1 VPTRPRPESS
11 QPDPRRGSGGDRAAS
26 AGSGRSGTTT
36 AKSGGT
42 TKAGSTTAGS
52 KAGTTTAGSKAGTT
66 TAGSKAGTT
75 TAGTTTG
82 AAVTRP
88 RTRVRAR
95 QGPRRDPQRT
105 ALRRHPLSGRQG
117 GPAPAAAQAAAR
129 AARATRGALG
139 LSTARRAALLAVV
152 VCALALTVA
161 VPLRNYVSQ
170 RHELA
175 AVAEQQ
181 QKLDAD
187 AAALRGE
194 RAAMDDPA
202 HVEALARARLGYA
215 RPGETPYRV
224 ELPGDAA
231 NQPAAGGGA
240 AIAPSEADLP
250 WYTRVARGT
259 LGTAP

>member
-1 VPTRPRPESS
+1 
-11 QPDPRRGSGGDRAAS
+11 
-26 AGSGRSGTTT
+26 
-36 AKSGGT
+36 
-42 TKAGSTTAGS
+42 
-52 KAGTTTAGSKAGTT
+52 
-66 TAGSKAGTT
+66 
-75 TAGTTTG
+75 
-82 AAVTRP
+82 
-88 RTRVRAR
+88 
-95 QGPRRDPQRT
+95 
-105 ALRRHPLSGRQG
+105 
-117 GPAPAAAQAAAR
+117 
-129 AARATRGALG
+129 
-139 LSTARRAALLAVV
+139 
-152 VCALALTVA
+152 

-181 QKLDAD
+181 RRLDVD

-231 NQPAAGGGA
+231 NQPSSGGGA
-240 AIAPSEADLP
+240 ALAPSEADLP

>member
-1 VPTRPRPESS
+1 VPTRPRPPSPP
-11 QPDPRRGSGGDRAAS
+11 PDPAPRRSGGARA
-26 AGSGRSGTTT
+26 
-36 AKSGGT
+36 
-42 TKAGSTTAGS
+42 TAG
-52 KAGTTTAGSKAGTT
+52 
-66 TAGSKAGTT
+66 
-75 TAGTTTG
+75 AGTTTG
-82 AAVTRP
+82 TGTTAGRAGTTTGRAGTGTTTAATTTTTVASGPATAAAPSRS
-88 RTRVRAR
+88 RARVRAR
-95 QGPRRDPQRT
+95 QGPRRDAQRT
-105 ALRRHPLSGRQG
+105 ALRRHPLSERRGAA
-117 GPAPAAAQAAAR
+117 APAAAQAAAR

-181 QKLDAD
+181 RHLDAE
-187 AAALRGE
+187 ATSLRAE

-231 NQPAAGGGA
+231 ASGRAADTGA

-259 LGTAP
+259 LGTPR

>member
-1 VPTRPRPESS
+1 MPTRPRPTPPSD
-11 QPDPRRGSGGDRAAS
+11 PAPRRGSGGGRAATAANAPRPT
-26 AGSGRSGTTT
+26 AGAPTGAGATTT
-36 AKSGGT
+36 AAAPPGQAT
-42 TKAGSTTAGS
+42 T
-52 KAGTTTAGSKAGTT
+52 
-66 TAGSKAGTT
+66 
-75 TAGTTTG
+75 
-82 AAVTRP
+82 TRP

-95 QGPRRDPQRT
+95 QGPRRDARRT
-105 ALRRHPLSGRQG
+105 ALRRHPLSARRTA
-117 GPAPAAAQAAAR
+117 APAAAQAAAR

-181 QKLDAD
+181 HRLDAE
-187 AAALRGE
+187 AAQLRGE

-231 NQPAAGGGA
+231 ASAAAAGTGA

>member
-1 VPTRPRPESS
+1 VPTRPRPPSPP
-11 QPDPRRGSGGDRAAS
+11 PDPAPRRRSGGERAT
-26 AGSGRSGTTT
+26 AGAGRPGTTAGATTTTGATTTSGATPGATATVAPGTTT
-36 AKSGGT
+36 A
-42 TKAGSTTAGS
+42 
-52 KAGTTTAGSKAGTT
+52 TTTAPA
-66 TAGSKAGTT
+66 
-75 TAGTTTG
+75 
-82 AAVTRP
+82 RP
-88 RTRVRAR
+88 RARVRAR
-95 QGPRRDPQRT
+95 QGPRRDAQRT
-105 ALRRHPLSGRQG
+105 ALRRHPLSERRGAG
-117 GPAPAAAQAAAR
+117 APAAAQAAAR

-181 QKLDAD
+181 RHLDTD
-187 AAALRGE
+187 AAALRAE
-194 RAAMDDPA
+194 RGAMDDPA

-231 NQPAAGGGA
+231 ASERAADSGA
-240 AIAPSEADLP
+240 ALAPSEADLP

-259 LGTAP
+259 LGTAR

>member
-1 VPTRPRPESS
+1 MPTRPRPPSPP
-11 QPDPRRGSGGDRAAS
+11 PDPAPRRRSGGGRA
-26 AGSGRSGTTT
+26 
-36 AKSGGT
+36 
-42 TKAGSTTAGS
+42 TAG
-52 KAGTTTAGSKAGTT
+52 AGRPG
-66 TAGSKAGTT
+66 
-75 TAGTTTG
+75 TTG
-82 AAVTRP
+82 AATPATTGTAGTAAGAATTTVAPGSATTSATAAPSRP
-88 RTRVRAR
+88 RARVRAR
-95 QGPRRDPQRT
+95 QGPRRDAQRT
-105 ALRRHPLSGRQG
+105 ALRRHPLSDRRGTS
-117 GPAPAAAQAAAR
+117 APAAAQAAAR

-181 QKLDAD
+181 RHLDAD
-187 AAALRGE
+187 AASLRAE
-194 RAAMDDPA
+194 RSAMDDPA

-231 NQPAAGGGA
+231 AGGRAADTGA
-240 AIAPSEADLP
+240 ALAPSEADLP

-259 LGTAP
+259 LGTAR

>member
-1 VPTRPRPESS
+1 VPTRPRPPSPP
-11 QPDPRRGSGGDRAAS
+11 PDPAPRRRSGGGRAT
-26 AGSGRSGTTT
+26 AGATKPAATKPAAT
-36 AKSGGT
+36 T
-42 TKAGSTTAGS
+42 TKA
-52 KAGTTTAGSKAGTT
+52 
-66 TAGSKAGTT
+66 
-75 TAGTTTG
+75 AGTTTG
-82 AAVTRP
+82 ATATVVPGTSTAATAAPSRP

-95 QGPRRDPQRT
+95 QGPRRDAQRT
-105 ALRRHPLSGRQG
+105 ALRRHPLSERRGAG
-117 GPAPAAAQAAAR
+117 APAAAQAAAR

-181 QKLDAD
+181 RHLDAE
-187 AAALRGE
+187 AASLRGE

-202 HVEALARARLGYA
+202 HLEALARARLGYA

-224 ELPGDAA
+224 ELPGDT
-231 NQPAAGGGA
+231 AAGGRAADTGA
-240 AIAPSEADLP
+240 ALAPSEADLP

-259 LGTAP
+259 LGTAR

>member
-1 VPTRPRPESS
+1 VPTRPRPPSS
-11 QPDPRRGSGGDRAAS
+11 DPTSRGSSGGRRVSAADARRGD
-26 AGSGRSGTTT
+26 
-36 AKSGGT
+36 
-42 TKAGSTTAGS
+42 
-52 KAGTTTAGSKAGTT
+52 AGTTTAGTT
-66 TAGSKAGTT
+66 TAGTT

-82 AAVTRP
+82 TTTTGGSAKPGASTTRP
-88 RTRVRAR
+88 RARVRAR
-95 QGPRRDPQRT
+95 QGPRRDAQRT
-105 ALRRHPLSGRQG
+105 ALRRHPLSGRG
-117 GPAPAAAQAAAR
+117 GSSAPAAAQAAAR

-175 AVAEQQ
+175 AVAAQQ

-187 AAALRGE
+187 AANLRGE

-231 NQPAAGGGA
+231 ASAQAASQGA
-240 AIAPSEADLP
+240 AAAPSEADLP

-259 LGTAP
+259 LGTAGKVP

>member
-1 VPTRPRPESS
+1 
-11 QPDPRRGSGGDRAAS
+11 
-26 AGSGRSGTTT
+26 
-36 AKSGGT
+36 
-42 TKAGSTTAGS
+42 
-52 KAGTTTAGSKAGTT
+52 
-66 TAGSKAGTT
+66 
-75 TAGTTTG
+75 
-82 AAVTRP
+82 
-88 RTRVRAR
+88 
-95 QGPRRDPQRT
+95 
-105 ALRRHPLSGRQG
+105 LRRHPLSGRQG

-175 AVAEQQ
+175 AVAAQQ
-181 QKLDAD
+181 QKLDAE
-187 AAALRGE
+187 AAQLRGE
-194 RAAMDDPA
+194 RGAMDDPA
-202 HVEALARARLGYA
+202 HIEALARARLGYA

-231 NQPAAGGGA
+231 NQPPPSGGA
-240 AIAPSEADLP
+240 ALAPSEADLP

>member
-1 VPTRPRPESS
+1 VPTRPRPQSP
-11 QPDPRRGSGGDRAAS
+11 QPDPAARRESAGGRSGGARTGTTAGV
-26 AGSGRSGTTT
+26 AGSGVTAARSGSTTGGARTGTTTGAARSGTTT
-36 AKSGGT
+36 A
-42 TKAGSTTAGS
+42 TATP
-52 KAGTTTAGSKAGTT
+52 APA
-66 TAGSKAGTT
+66 
-75 TAGTTTG
+75 TTG
-82 AAVTRP
+82 SQAAATRP

-105 ALRRHPLSGRQG
+105 ALRRHPLSARQG
-117 GPAPAAAQAAAR
+117 GTAPAAAQAAAR

-139 LSTARRAALLAVV
+139 LSTARRAAVLAVV

-181 QKLDAD
+181 HRLDAD
-187 AAALRGE
+187 AAALGGE

-231 NQPAAGGGA
+231 NAPTASGGA
-240 AIAPSEADLP
+240 VLAPSEADLP

>member
-1 VPTRPRPESS
+1 M
-11 QPDPRRGSGGDRAAS
+11 
-26 AGSGRSGTTT
+26 
-36 AKSGGT
+36 
-42 TKAGSTTAGS
+42 
-52 KAGTTTAGSKAGTT
+52 
-66 TAGSKAGTT
+66 
-75 TAGTTTG
+75 
-82 AAVTRP
+82 
-88 RTRVRAR
+88 
-95 QGPRRDPQRT
+95 
-105 ALRRHPLSGRQG
+105 RRHPLSSRRTA
-117 GPAPAAAQAAAR
+117 APTAAQAAAR

-175 AVAEQQ
+175 AVAAQQ
-181 QKLDAD
+181 QQLDAQ
-187 AAALRGE
+187 AAQLRGE

-231 NQPAAGGGA
+231 ASAAAAGTGA

>member
-1 VPTRPRPESS
+1 MPTRPRPPSP
-11 QPDPRRGSGGDRAAS
+11 PDPAPRRSSG
-26 AGSGRSGTTT
+26 AGATAGTGRRTTT
-36 AKSGGT
+36 ASGSGAT
-42 TKAGSTTAGS
+42 AATRTAGSTTT
-52 KAGTTTAGSKAGTT
+52 GT
-66 TAGSKAGTT
+66 
-75 TAGTTTG
+75 TTTG
-82 AAVTRP
+82 ATATSTAAATAGTATVAPGTDQTAATTRA

-95 QGPRRDPQRT
+95 QGPRRDAQRT
-105 ALRRHPLSGRQG
+105 ALRRHPLSGRRGG

-181 QKLDAD
+181 RHLDAD
-187 AAALRGE
+187 AASLRAE

-231 NQPAAGGGA
+231 ASDRAASGVA
-240 AIAPSEADLP
+240 LAPSEADLP

>member
-1 VPTRPRPESS
+1 MPTRPRS
-11 QPDPRRGSGGDRAAS
+11 QPPKPDPASGRES
-26 AGSGRSGTTT
+26 AGGRSAAAGAGRSGSSTGAARSGTTSGAARSGSSSGAARSGTTT
-36 AKSGGT
+36 AT
-42 TKAGSTTAGS
+42 ATTAGS
-52 KAGTTTAGSKAGTT
+52 STASGQA
-66 TAGSKAGTT
+66 
-75 TAGTTTG
+75 G
-82 AAVTRP
+82 AAGRP

-105 ALRRHPLSGRQG
+105 ALRRHPLSGRQSG
-117 GPAPAAAQAAAR
+117 TAPAAAQAAAR

-181 QKLDAD
+181 HRLDTD

-231 NQPAAGGGA
+231 NQPTSVGA
-240 AIAPSEADLP
+240 AALAPSEADLP

>member
-1 VPTRPRPESS
+1 MPTRPRPPSPP
-11 QPDPRRGSGGDRAAS
+11 PDPAPRGRSGGARAT
-26 AGSGRSGTTT
+26 AGADTTAGAGTTAGRAGTGTTGTTT
-36 AKSGGT
+36 AT
-42 TKAGSTTAGS
+42 TTVAPGIHATAGAPS
-52 KAGTTTAGSKAGTT
+52 
-66 TAGSKAGTT
+66 
-75 TAGTTTG
+75 
-82 AAVTRP
+82 RP

-105 ALRRHPLSGRQG
+105 ALRRHPLSERRGAG
-117 GPAPAAAQAAAR
+117 APAAAQAAAR

-181 QKLDAD
+181 RRLDAE
-187 AAALRGE
+187 ATSLRGE

-231 NQPAAGGGA
+231 ASGRAADTGA

-259 LGTAP
+259 LGTPR

>member
-1 VPTRPRPESS
+1 MPTRPRPSPPS
-11 QPDPRRGSGGDRAAS
+11 DPAPRRGSGGGRA
-26 AGSGRSGTTT
+26 
-36 AKSGGT
+36 
-42 TKAGSTTAGS
+42 STGV
-52 KAGTTTAGSKAGTT
+52 
-66 TAGSKAGTT
+66 
-75 TAGTTTG
+75 TTTG
-82 AAVTRP
+82 ARAAGATAGATTAGATATGQPATTRP
-88 RTRVRAR
+88 RPRVRAR
-95 QGPRRDPQRT
+95 QGPRRDARRT
-105 ALRRHPLSGRQG
+105 VLRRHPLSARRVA
-117 GPAPAAAQAAAR
+117 APAAAQAAAR

-175 AVAEQQ
+175 AVAAQQ
-181 QKLDAD
+181 QQLEAE
-187 AAALRGE
+187 AAQLRAE
-194 RAAMDDPA
+194 RASMDDPA

-231 NQPAAGGGA
+231 ASAADAGSGA

>member
-1 VPTRPRPESS
+1 VPTRPRPPSPP
-11 QPDPRRGSGGDRAAS
+11 PDPAPRRRSGGGRAT
-26 AGSGRSGTTT
+26 AGAGRPGTSGATTT
-36 AKSGGT
+36 PNATPG
-42 TKAGSTTAGS
+42 ATTAG
-52 KAGTTTAGSKAGTT
+52 ATTTVAP
-66 TAGSKAGTT
+66 
-75 TAGTTTG
+75 G
-82 AAVTRP
+82 AATTSASAAATAPARP

-95 QGPRRDPQRT
+95 QGPRRDAQRT
-105 ALRRHPLSGRQG
+105 ALRRHPLSERRGTN
-117 GPAPAAAQAAAR
+117 APAAAQAAAR

-181 QKLDAD
+181 RHLDAD
-187 AAALRGE
+187 AASLRAE
-194 RAAMDDPA
+194 RSAMDDPA

-231 NQPAAGGGA
+231 AGGRAADTGA
-240 AIAPSEADLP
+240 ALAPSEADLP

-259 LGTAP
+259 LGTAR

>member
-1 VPTRPRPESS
+1 MPARPPTSP
-11 QPDPRRGSGGDRAAS
+11 PDPAPRRRSGGSGTATVAP
-26 AGSGRSGTTT
+26 ATGT
-36 AKSGGT
+36 S
-42 TKAGSTTAGS
+42 
-52 KAGTTTAGSKAGTT
+52 AGTTQGT
-66 TAGSKAGTT
+66 SRP
-75 TAGTTTG
+75 TTG
-82 AAVTRP
+82 KQGTDQAATTRG
-88 RTRVRAR
+88 RARVRAR
-95 QGPRRDPQRT
+95 QGPRRDAQRT
-105 ALRRHPLSGRQG
+105 ALRRHPLSGRSST
-117 GPAPAAAQAAAR
+117 APAAAQAAAR

-181 QKLDAD
+181 RHLDTD

-231 NQPAAGGGA
+231 VGDRAASGA
-240 AIAPSEADLP
+240 ALAPSEAELP
-250 WYTRVARGT
+250 WYTRVTRGT